1 MSDVLKL
8 KYKPLI
14 GQTIPDLESFAESQ
28 GEKPFRGR
36 QLFDWIY
43 RQQVD
48 DVSAMTDLSKPFRE
62 KLANI
67 LIHPLKMITED
78 VSVSKQTQKILLNY
92 WMGICWNLY

>member
-1 MSDVLKL
+1 MSGVLKL

-14 GQTIPDLESFAESQ
+14 GQTIPDLEYFSESQ

-48 DVSAMTDLSKPFRE
+48 DVSAMTECSYSS
-62 KLANI
+62 A
-67 LIHPLKMITED
+67 
-78 VSVSKQTQKILLNY
+78 
-92 WMGICWNLY
+92 